1 MKKGKVVIDYDA
13 RRIGFKNETR
23 LVGKANRYTTIE
35 YEDIVIN
42 AAKAAAVPE
51 SSIEMSMEALF
62 DAMTYFVLNGHSVQI
77 PNLGTFSLAISCKTS
92 QNESDFK
99 QNFAENLRRV
109 YIRFLPDVGLKEM
122 IASTRVETQC
132 GESAIYNPDAVV
144 AITSCVMSDGS
155 RHYPLIEGRSYP
167 VSPVTNITF
176 NGTRLSKAYLG
187 AQPVTLTYLK
197 DDGTEVTALLPT
209 TAVNMRYSQLIVSF
223 YKVKELIP
231 SAFAIKAIEVKDVN
245 DVTILSKTFGN
256 IPQTAYISA
265 ISVDEKPVAPGDTV
279 KYTAGMVAK
288 MKLIGFKFNL
298 VASVEI
304 GGQEIETKEI
314 GVDRIQLDY
323 APLTTGNTPVQLT
336 DGESAIGDPYNMS
349 FGDVAS
355 VVVTAVTANG
365 DPLVNGGV
373 TSITAG
379 NSYPLQ
385 VTGTGLD
392 MLEAEDFVVPEG
404 QTGSFYADA
413 RCNYKGTLTGKGTF
427 NVYATSVR
435 GYFQG
440 NWSNFEGTVT
450 ANTYSTDK
458 YDDNF
463 FFDNSYGLPKATLKV
478 NSGVTFDN
486 NGKSMSIGS
495 VTGTGTLG
503 GSGTYTIGGNN
514 SNMSVNFTSSAPIV
528 KVGEGIMM
536 VNTAGKLKS
545 TVTVKEGALHFD
557 NGETTALFG
566 GALTVEG
573 TGVVVGSG
581 LVSSMT
587 LKNGAQLTPRSLF
600 LEDTFGGIFPGT
612 VKSSAAMNFQQGS
625 TLNII
630 IQGTTTDE
638 YSRLTP
644 RFLTMNGTVK
654 VTLADGYTPKVG
666 DTFTLWSASGTFS
679 GTPVYD
685 LPALPEGLFW
695 NTSLLADK
703 EGVLSIT
710 DDASAGVGQL
720 SADAVVS
727 CEVYTITGIRLGT
740 FQARRSAVYGQVKKL
755 GVVAGTYIVKMNAG
769 LNTKTETIV
778 IR

>member
-1 MKKGKVVIDYDA
+1 MKKGKVIIDYDA
-13 RRIGFKNETR
+13 RRIAFKDETR
-23 LVGKANRYTTIE
+23 LVGKADRYTTIE
-35 YEDIVIN
+35 YEDVVIK

-144 AITSCVMSDGS
+144 AITSCVLSDGS
-155 RHYPLIEGRSYP
+155 RHYPLVEGRSYP

-231 SAFAIKAIEVKDVN
+231 SAFAIKAIVVKDVN

-385 VTGTGLD
+385 VTGTDLD

-404 QTGSFYADA
+404 
-413 RCNYKGTLTGKGTF
+413 
-427 NVYATSVR
+427 
-435 GYFQG
+435 
-440 NWSNFEGTVT
+440 
-450 ANTYSTDK
+450 
-458 YDDNF
+458 
-463 FFDNSYGLPKATLKV
+463 
-478 NSGVTFDN
+478 
-486 NGKSMSIGS
+486 
-495 VTGTGTLG
+495 
-503 GSGTYTIGGNN
+503 
-514 SNMSVNFTSSAPIV
+514 
-528 KVGEGIMM
+528 
-536 VNTAGKLKS
+536 
-545 TVTVKEGALHFD
+545 
-557 NGETTALFG
+557 
-566 GALTVEG
+566 
-573 TGVVVGSG
+573 
-581 LVSSMT
+581 
-587 LKNGAQLTPRSLF
+587 AQLTIVSQ
-600 LEDTFGGIFPGT
+600 
-612 VKSSAAMNFQQGS
+612 SATM
-625 TLNII
+625 
-630 IQGTTTDE
+630 IQA
-638 YSRLTP
+638 
-644 RFLTMNGTVK
+644 TMTN
-654 VTLADGYTPKVG
+654 AQ
-666 DTFTLWSASGTFS
+666 AGTFKIQYNDADIF
-679 GTPVYD
+679 T
-685 LPALPEGLFW
+685 A
-695 NTSLLADK
+695 SLVAVTAD
-703 EGVLSIT
+703 IT
-710 DDASAGVGQL
+710 VTGYKL
-720 SADAVVS
+720 SAEGATQALATAIASDQNSGSFSVILVGENLDDLTTASFSIVDGS
-727 CEVYTITGIRLGT
+727 FSGLAYNPATATI
-740 FQARRSAVYGQVKKL
+740 
-755 GVVAGTYIVKMNAG
+755 AGTCISSGHLRIADNS
-769 LNTKTETIV
+769 TTIATLSV
-778 IR
+778 TRESSGGDAPLDEG

>member
-155 RHYPLIEGRSYP
+155 HHYPLIEGRSYP

-187 AQPVTLTYLK
+187 VQPVTLTYLK

-231 SAFAIKAIEVKDVN
+231 SAFAIKAIVVKDVN

-279 KYTAGMVAK
+279 KYTTGMVAK

-392 MLEAEDFVVPEG
+392 VLEAEDFVVPEG
-404 QTGSFYADA
+404 SQLTIVSQSATMIQATMTNAQAGTFKIQYHDADIFTASLVAVTADITVTGYKLSAEGATQALATAIASDQNSGSFSAILVGENLDDLTTASFSIVDGSFSGLAYNPATA
-413 RCNYKGTLTGKGTF
+413 TIAGTCISSGHLRI
-427 NVYATSVR
+427 A
-435 GYFQG
+435 
-440 NWSNFEGTVT
+440 
-450 ANTYSTDK
+450 
-458 YDDNF
+458 
-463 FFDNSYGLPKATLKV
+463 DNSTTIATLSV
-478 NSGVTFDN
+478 ARESSGGD
-486 NGKSMSIGS
+486 
-495 VTGTGTLG
+495 
-503 GSGTYTIGGNN
+503 
-514 SNMSVNFTSSAPIV
+514 APLD
-528 KVGEGIMM
+528 EG
-536 VNTAGKLKS
+536 
-545 TVTVKEGALHFD
+545 
-557 NGETTALFG
+557 
-566 GALTVEG
+566 
-573 TGVVVGSG
+573 
-581 LVSSMT
+581 
-587 LKNGAQLTPRSLF
+587 
-600 LEDTFGGIFPGT
+600 
-612 VKSSAAMNFQQGS
+612 
-625 TLNII
+625 
-630 IQGTTTDE
+630 
-638 YSRLTP
+638 
-644 RFLTMNGTVK
+644 
-654 VTLADGYTPKVG
+654 
-666 DTFTLWSASGTFS
+666 
-679 GTPVYD
+679 
-685 LPALPEGLFW
+685 
-695 NTSLLADK
+695 
-703 EGVLSIT
+703 
-710 DDASAGVGQL
+710 
-720 SADAVVS
+720 
-727 CEVYTITGIRLGT
+727 
-740 FQARRSAVYGQVKKL
+740 
-755 GVVAGTYIVKMNAG
+755 
-769 LNTKTETIV
+769 
-778 IR
+778 